1 MWRTAPTTHD
11 LGLTVSE
18 DKEIGHT
25 YPEPVEAPPS
35 GLDEST
41 QPPGT
46 LSTPDLRGMASQEA
60 RLMGRMSDL
69 NISVDSHTTE
79 EALWDRVVAQDP
91 VPGATLRP
99 GDTLTITVGERS
111 TVLVPDVR
119 GGEEDEM
126 LGVLRDAG
134 LRPERRVTRRSDSV
148 PEGHIVRT
156 RPRAGSS
163 VPLGAKVTYV
173 VATPRPPHGKSSR
186 HHERRIRAS
195 RLPDG
200 SFLSLPSDE

>member
-1 MWRTAPTTHD
+1 MWRTAPTAHD
-11 LGLTVSE
+11 LGTTVSANE
-18 DKEIGHT
+18 EIGRA
-25 YPEPVEAPPS
+25 PRDPWRAPPVESA
-35 GLDEST
+35 DST
-41 QPPGT
+41 QAPWT
-46 LSTPDLRGMASQEA
+46 LSAPDLRGMAMQEA
-60 RLMGRMSDL
+60 RLIGRLSDL
-69 NISVDSHTTE
+69 HVSIEAHATE

-91 VPGATLRP
+91 FPGATLRP
-99 GDTLTITVGERS
+99 GDTLKITVGRRS

-126 LGVLRDAG
+126 LGVLREAG
-134 LRPERRVTRRSDSV
+134 LRPDRRVTRRSDNV

-163 VPLGAKVTYV
+163 VPHGTKVAYV
-173 VATPRPPHGKSSR
+173 VATPRAAHGRSAR
-186 HHERRIRAS
+186 RHERRLRAS

>member
-11 LGLTVSE
+11 LGWAASE
-18 DKEIGHT
+18 HDEVGRKP
-25 YPEPVEAPPS
+25 PEPRAVPPAGS
-35 GLDEST
+35 IGLT

-46 LSTPDLRGMASQEA
+46 LSAPDLRGMASQEA
-60 RLMGRMSDL
+60 RLIGRMSDL
-69 NISVDSHTTE
+69 HVSVDYHTTE

-119 GGEEDEM
+119 GGAEDEM
-126 LGVLRDAG
+126 LGVLREAG

-148 PEGHIVRT
+148 LEGHIVRT
-156 RPRAGSS
+156 RPRAGSR
-163 VPLGAKVTYV
+163 VPLGTKVTYV
-173 VATPRPPHGKSSR
+173 VATPRAHGKQAGR
-186 HHERRIRAS
+186 HEKRIRAS

>member
-18 DKEIGHT
+18 NDEIGPT
-25 YPEPVEAPPS
+25 YPEPVESLPS
-35 GLDEST
+35 GPDEST

-46 LSTPDLRGMASQEA
+46 LSAPDLRGMASQEA
-60 RLMGRMSDL
+60 RLIGRMSDL
-69 NISVDSHTTE
+69 HISVDSHTTE

-91 VPGATLRP
+91 VPGAALRP

-119 GGEEDEM
+119 GGEEDVM
-126 LGVLRDAG
+126 LDVLRDAG

-148 PEGHIVRT
+148 PDGHIVRT

-163 VPLGAKVTYV
+163 VPLGTKVTYV
-173 VATPRPPHGKSSR
+173 VATPRPHGKQAR
-186 HHERRIRAS
+186 RHERRIRAS

>member
-11 LGLTVSE
+11 PGLTVSAGE
-18 DKEIGHT
+18 EVGHSS
-25 YPEPVEAPPS
+25 PEPVPAPPS
-35 GLDEST
+35 GSNGSVP
-41 QPPGT
+41 PPGT
-46 LSTPDLRGMASQEA
+46 LSAPDLRGMASQEA
-60 RLMGRMSDL
+60 RLIGRMSDL
-69 NISVDSHTTE
+69 SISVDSRTTE
-79 EALWDRVVAQDP
+79 EALWERVVAQDP

-126 LGVLRDAG
+126 LGVLREAG
-134 LRPERRVTRRSDSV
+134 LRPTRRATRRSDSV

-163 VPLGAKVTYV
+163 VPLGSKVTYV
-173 VATPRPPHGKSSR
+173 VATPRPHGKQAR
-186 HHERRIRAS
+186 RHERRIRAS